1 MLQRVLP
8 FKLEITNDKITPHA
22 GLLLFGEFLHAMNIP
37 AEINSNLPKPGS
49 GRGYAPSQFVE
60 PLLLMLHGGG
70 RTIEDLRKIR
80 TDIGLCDLLGI
91 NALPS
96 ADATGDWFRRM
107 GSGGGLLGLQK
118 VNNLILRRALNLEN
132 RTNYTLDIDAT
143 QIVAEKYDAHY
154 TYKGERGYMPIVGH
168 LGENGFVIGDEFR
181 EGNAAPASGN
191 LEFVKYCCRQMPK
204 TKRISCLRADSA
216 TYQAEIFNW
225 CEENEISFAIGGRV
239 DIATKKVIN
248 QIKDENWSDYGDKK
262 IAETVHSME
271 KTQKAFRLIVLKR
284 PVQQPLFPADT
295 EEEQQEKE
303 QYRYTVIATNKAG
316 SIHSILKWYNQR
328 GETSENRIKDL
339 KIGFG
344 MERMPCGSL
353 DANSIFFRL
362 GVMAYNLFVFFKQIA
377 LPSSMNKCQ
386 IQTVRWQLYQ
396 TAGKIVKHAGTWCLK
411 VSREMLEVLTE
422 IRMMSYEVSQMK

>member
-1 MLQRVLP
+1 
-8 FKLEITNDKITPHA
+8 
-22 GLLLFGEFLHAMNIP
+22 
-37 AEINSNLPKPGS
+37 
-49 GRGYAPSQFVE
+49 
-60 PLLLMLHGGG
+60 MLHGGG

-107 GSGGGLLGLQK
+107 GSGDGLLGLQK

-168 LGENGFVIGDEFR
+168 LGENGFVVGDEFR
-181 EGNAAPASGN
+181 EGNAAPASRN

-284 PVQQPLFPADT
+284 SVQQPLFPDDT

-303 QYRYTVIATNKAG
+303 QYRYTVIATNKDV
-316 SIHSILKWYNQR
+316 ITNEFQ
-328 GETSENRIKDL
+328 
-339 KIGFG
+339 
-344 MERMPCGSL
+344 
-353 DANSIFFRL
+353 
-362 GVMAYNLFVFFKQIA
+362 
-377 LPSSMNKCQ
+377 PSFQ
-386 IQTVRWQLYQ
+386 VGRYL
-396 TAGKIVKHAGTWCLK
+396 
-411 VSREMLEVLTE
+411 
-422 IRMMSYEVSQMK
+422 SYPV